1 MEKANKNEKKFTK
14 SGFSPNGKQMY
25 LNKETGKRSIAD
37 EDRSHRGHSEEVR
50 EQALVLHLE
59 GVGLR
64 SIGRVLHCS
73 HASVINWIR
82 AAADKLTPLS
92 ETLIDA
98 SKVGVAELDEM
109 WHYFKKK

>member
-1 MEKANKNEKKFTK
+1 MKKQIKSEKRIIK

-25 LNKETGKRSIAD
+25 KDKVTGRRFIAD
-37 EDRSHRGHSEEVR
+37 EDRTLKGYPEEKR
-50 EQALVLHLE
+50 EEALSLHLE

-64 SIGRVLHCS
+64 SIGRFIGCS

-82 AAADKLTPLS
+82 TAAKRLEPLS
-92 ETLIDA
+92 ETLLDE
-98 SKVGVAELDEM
+98 SKKGIVEMDEM